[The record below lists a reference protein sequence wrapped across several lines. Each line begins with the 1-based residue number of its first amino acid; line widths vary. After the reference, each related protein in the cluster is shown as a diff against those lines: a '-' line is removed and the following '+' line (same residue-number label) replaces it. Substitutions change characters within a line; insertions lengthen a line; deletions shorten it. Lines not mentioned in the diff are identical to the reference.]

1 VAITAV
7 IFDIGGVLER
17 SVDTGLSERWE
28 GRLGLPAGTF
38 WDPVRALDP
47 SDDAFTVGRLSAAD
61 LRGCLSS
68 AYDLDVAVTEELMA
82 DFWDWYCGELD
93 TELVAF
99 FAGLRPRYRTAILTN
114 AMDGAREVEHERY
127 GFEELAD
134 VLVYSDEV
142 GLAKPDP
149 AIYRLTCE
157 RLGCAPEEAL
167 FVDDTQVCVE
177 GARAVGMIAV
187 RCVDATQT
195 IDEVSALLD
204 QRSPMRQVEV

>member
-1 VAITAV
+1 
-7 IFDIGGVLER
+7 
-17 SVDTGLSERWE
+17 
-28 GRLGLPAGTF
+28 
-38 WDPVRALDP
+38 
-47 SDDAFTVGRLSAAD
+47 
-61 LRGCLSS
+61 
-68 AYDLDVAVTEELMA
+68 
-82 DFWDWYCGELD
+82 
-93 TELVAF
+93 
-99 FAGLRPRYRTAILTN
+99 
-114 AMDGAREVEHERY
+114 
-127 GFEELAD
+127 
-134 VLVYSDEV
+134 VYSDEV

-187 RCVDATQT
+187 LCVDATQT